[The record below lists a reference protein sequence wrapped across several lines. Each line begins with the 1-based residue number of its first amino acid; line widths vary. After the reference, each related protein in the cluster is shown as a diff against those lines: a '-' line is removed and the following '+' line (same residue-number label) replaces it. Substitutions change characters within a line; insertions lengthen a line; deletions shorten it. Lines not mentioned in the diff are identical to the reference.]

1 MFFHS
6 FPRLVQAELTDL
18 QLRGKTQHTNMASA
32 MSCRFLDNVFGPKTA
47 AVPVWGAQESL
58 ATLAHALEIGLSIH
72 NTTSMTGLSEAAH
85 TAQAVVGWLQRTGK
99 APFHLQRISELSDE
113 QRKDFGFEPSTVA
126 TDPAASVQ
134 DMGVPPFKELDM
146 AIFLA
151 SLRAVARYQG
161 LLTGSKPVFQV
172 GVLTLTVQGI
182 DHQFFAQTLVTEAGE
197 ATDTVWLYRWCK
209 MEIDGQYEEH
219 WRPFDAPMGVQS
231 YSAVTSPQN
240 QTILPDPTDHTV
252 TPNPPK
258 TTQKPNSP
266 QQPPKRPR
274 APKHKRWQHFE
285 HKYLSDDE
293 LFAAPADLLQG
304 PAIIRLAY
312 GYSNQEIFGRINA
325 ARSEGTGIKSV
336 NVITKRLTHAIQAA
350 AKASGRSV
358 QEIRAEVTAAKSRNG
373 VRHKGKVDVAPY
385 G

>member
-1 MFFHS
+1 
-6 FPRLVQAELTDL
+6 
-18 QLRGKTQHTNMASA
+18 
-32 MSCRFLDNVFGPKTA
+32 
-47 AVPVWGAQESL
+47 
-58 ATLAHALEIGLSIH
+58 
-72 NTTSMTGLSEAAH
+72 
-85 TAQAVVGWLQRTGK
+85 
-99 APFHLQRISELSDE
+99 
-113 QRKDFGFEPSTVA
+113 
-126 TDPAASVQ
+126 
-134 DMGVPPFKELDM
+134 MGVPPFKELDM
-146 AIFLA
+146 AIVLA
-151 SLRAVARYQG
+151 NLRAVARYQE
-161 LLTGSKPVFQV
+161 LLTGIKPVFQV
-172 GVLTLTVQGI
+172 GVLTLTVSGI
-182 DHQFFAQTLVTEAGE
+182 DHQFFAQTLSAEAGE
-197 ATDTVWLYRWCK
+197 ATDTVWLYRWCT

-231 YSAVTSPQN
+231 NPHTTLPPN
-240 QTILPDPTDHTV
+240 QTILPNPTDHRVVPNPAET
-252 TPNPPK
+252 TPNPTP
-258 TTQKPNSP
+258 P

-304 PAIIRLAY
+304 PAILRLAHS
-312 GYSNQEIFGRINA
+312 YSNQAIFDRINA
-325 ARSEGTGIKSV
+325 ARPEGTGIRSV

>member
-1 MFFHS
+1 
-6 FPRLVQAELTDL
+6 
-18 QLRGKTQHTNMASA
+18 
-32 MSCRFLDNVFGPKTA
+32 MSCRFLNGVFGPGTA
-47 AVPVWGAQESL
+47 AVPVWGAKESL
-58 ATLAHALEIGLSIH
+58 ATLAHALESGLSIH
-72 NTTSMTGLSEAAH
+72 NTTSTTGKSEAAH
-85 TAQAVVGWLQRTGK
+85 AVETVVGWLQRNGK
-99 APFHLQRISELSDE
+99 APFDLQRITELSDQ
-113 QRKDFGFEPSTVA
+113 QRRDFGFEPSTVA
-126 TDPAASVQ
+126 LDPAASVQ

-146 AIFLA
+146 AIVLA
-151 SLRAVARYQG
+151 NLRAVARYQE
-161 LLTGSKPVFQV
+161 LLTGIKPVFQV
-172 GVLTLTVQGI
+172 GVLTLTVSGI
-182 DHQFFAQTLVTEAGE
+182 DHQFFAQTLSAEAGE
-197 ATDTVWLYRWCK
+197 ATDTVWLYRWCT

-231 YSAVTSPQN
+231 NPHTTLPPN
-240 QTILPDPTDHTV
+240 QTILPNPTDHRVVPNPAET
-252 TPNPPK
+252 TPNPTP
-258 TTQKPNSP
+258 P

-304 PAIIRLAY
+304 PAILRLAHS
-312 GYSNQEIFGRINA
+312 YSNQAIFDRINA
-325 ARSEGTGIKSV
+325 ARPEGTGIRSV

>member
-1 MFFHS
+1 
-6 FPRLVQAELTDL
+6 
-18 QLRGKTQHTNMASA
+18 MASA
-32 MSCRFLDNVFGPKTA
+32 MSCRFLNGVFGPGTA
-47 AVPVWGAQESL
+47 AVPVWGAKESL
-58 ATLAHALEIGLSIH
+58 TTLAHALEIGLSIH
-72 NTTSMTGLSEAAH
+72 NTTSTTGQSESSHA
-85 TAQAVVGWLQRTGK
+85 TQAVVGWLQRTGR
-99 APFHLQRISELSDE
+99 APFHLQRVSGLSDE
-113 QRKDFGFEPSTVA
+113 ERRGFGFKASTVA
-126 TDPAASVQ
+126 LDPAASVQ

-151 SLRAVARYQG
+151 GLRAIARFQE
-161 LLTGSKPVFQV
+161 LLTGLKPVFQV

-182 DHQFFAQTLVTEAGE
+182 NHQFFAQTLMAEAGE
-197 ATDTVWLYRWCK
+197 ATDTVWLYRWCT

-219 WRPFDAPMGVQS
+219 WRPFDAPVGVQS
-231 YSAVTSPQN
+231 YADVTLPPN
-240 QTILPDPTDHTV
+240 QTILPNPTDHSLV
-252 TPNPPK
+252 SNQPEPDQKHTP
-258 TTQKPNSP
+258 P
-266 QQPPKRPR
+266 QRLLKKPR

-304 PAIIRLAY
+304 PAILRLAH
-312 GYSNQEIFGRINA
+312 GYSNQTIFDRINA
-325 ARSEGTGIKSV
+325 ERPEGTGIKSV

-373 VRHKGKVDVAPY
+373 VRHKGKVDVALY